1 MSNNSHRADS
11 ASYDEMW
18 NALTPAERERFL
30 RALDDPHSEL
40 AQQLLASEDLEKEQ
54 IEPWWEAAAT
64 AEVED
69 PTGSSSTRPP
79 KRRHGGKPTIMP
91 IPEPLVKQSSH
102 TAVTGPLL
110 LYNLIALWYVVVP

>member
-1 MSNNSHRADS
+1 
-11 ASYDEMW
+11 MW

-102 TAVTGPLL
+102 TAVTGPLF